1 MSAKSPPVSASSFVC
16 PSCGT
21 TSFGPFCTFC
31 GERKLGSDDRSLRHY
46 LDILVNHLTHFDS
59 KGYRSLRY
67 LLTKPGF
74 LSTEQLRG
82 SRVRYAKPLSLF
94 ISINVVYYLSIGFFG
109 ANTFSTPLA
118 VQLQQ
123 NDYYAGAAS
132 RQVQRHLETR
142 HVDFA
147 TFEARYNER
156 TNVLS
161 KTLIFLFIPIYAA
174 IFYAL
179 FFNRQPFIAAHAIVA
194 THLWSF
200 ILVLLAAAVPA
211 LAAGY
216 VAWSDSPT
224 IAAAMVAHDNP
235 VSIFVQCAVAAYLLV
250 MLRRVYGTGYVYSG
264 IVAVTIAWAF
274 FHLVWFYRFLLFTIT
289 LHSL

>member
-1 MSAKSPPVSASSFVC
+1 MPTDTFYGLAAD
-16 PSCGT
+16 
-21 TSFGPFCTFC
+21 PFN
-31 GERKLGSDDRSLRHY
+31 LHAVDRVYEIKTRSRH
-46 LDILVNHLTHFDS
+46 
-59 KGYRSLRY
+59 
-67 LLTKPGF
+67 
-74 LSTEQLRG
+74 
-82 SRVRYAKPLSLF
+82 KPLSLF

-109 ANTFSTPLA
+109 ANTFSTPLS

-132 RQVQRHLETR
+132 RQVQRHLEAG
-142 HVDFA
+142 HLDFT

-161 KTLIFLFIPIYAA
+161 KTLIFLFIPIYAV

-179 FFNRQPFIAAHAIVA
+179 FFKRQPFIAAHAIVA

-200 ILVLLAAAVPA
+200 ILVLLAAVVPA
-211 LAAGY
+211 IAGAY

-224 IAAAMVAHDNP
+224 IAAALVTHDNP
-235 VSIFVQCAVAAYLLV
+235 VSIFVQCAVAMYLFV
-250 MLRRVYGTGYVYSG
+250 MLRRVYGAGYAYSG
-264 IVAVTIAWAF
+264 VVAVTIAWSF
-274 FHLVWFYRFLLFTIT
+274 FHLVWLYRFLLFTIT